1 MRVQLS
7 SISILLNILI
17 VKLFNSFSHLHKP
30 LALIDWNSF
39 QSCFNDILP
48 ILGCRESLLNHG
60 ISARRWH
67 DDTPNKERQIIW
79 RMHTGNFDLKIGL
92 NTCKITINFPVIYWR
107 DRLGYWVHPQA
118 WFHPSWHQTGQLT
131 FGFVRTYQIDRF
143 RSMHRSQ
150 KVTPNRLLQE
160 FKSCSH

>member
-1 MRVQLS
+1 MLS
-7 SISILLNILI
+7 LKNLLEKL
-17 VKLFNSFSHLHKP
+17 VKSQSFKDTAHLTK
-30 LALIDWNSF
+30 IIWRTFFSYF
-39 QSCFNDILP
+39 
-48 ILGCRESLLNHG
+48 LGCRESLLNHG